1 MSEKQEFE
9 LLKDIAR
16 LLAKYGPD
24 TFYDLSKLLSKP
36 EFVEQLLGILSA
48 TADVGRK
55 TRSLSN
61 RKHGGVPARS
71 GVDQLLG
78 KLAELEP
85 EKSQLLSTFRDDLL
99 AKNVLPS
106 MRDVKAFVS
115 DNGLASLSATSRA
128 KAILPLIKD
137 LSRHPVDEVKVIIER
152 VQLRSQ
158 GGDRTLEGWAD
169 IILKK
174 PRSGDEK

>member
-1 MSEKQEFE
+1 MTEKQGFE

-16 LLAKYGPD
+16 LLTKYGPD
-24 TFYDLSKLLSKP
+24 TFDDLSKLLSKP
-36 EFVEQLLGILSA
+36 EFAEQLRGILSA
-48 TADVGRK
+48 TAEVGRETISISK
-55 TRSLSN
+55 GKRTR
-61 RKHGGVPARS
+61 VPARS

-85 EKSQLLSTFRDDLL
+85 EKSQMLSAFRNDLLS
-99 AKNVLPS
+99 KNVLPS

-115 DNGLASLSATSRA
+115 DNGLSSLAATSRA

-137 LSRHPVDEVKVIIER
+137 LSRRPVDEVKEILER
-152 VQLRSQ
+152 VQIRSH

-169 IILKK
+169 IILRK
-174 PRSGDEK
+174 PR